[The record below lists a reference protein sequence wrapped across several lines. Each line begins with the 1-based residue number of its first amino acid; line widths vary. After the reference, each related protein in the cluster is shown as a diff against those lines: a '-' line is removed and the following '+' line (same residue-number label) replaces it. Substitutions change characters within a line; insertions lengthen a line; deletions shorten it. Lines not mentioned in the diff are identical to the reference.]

1 MDKPE
6 TDKFK
11 ALCYNCLTKLSESD
25 ITAKECPNCF
35 MKINHNGLPLKGGS
49 NFAWKKSDTNNDK
62 IDENINMNIA
72 IEQGFHFGTIS
83 RLRYGITEGNTD
95 KWIINPD
102 KSFIYKTADRELLI
116 NKYKITES
124 PIKIEKSS
132 SLNLLRNGIKEMLE
146 NSKFTPSIIY
156 IRLKKHRPD
165 FPKHIILVEKKF
177 IDARYGKETG
187 LNLLLNI
194 IHTNNFFPVTSA
206 LHRQTAIFKIHDNYQ
221 DKISTAYLFPST
233 NLRIEERINHNHV
246 AIHTNKALFKK
257 GVEDSLK
264 FNNIEEFHQYI
275 PTLASKKT
283 LMLSDDKHE
292 TTDIIEDTMDDDQE
306 SLMSNISIGSQ
317 GEIKSKKTLL
327 SPKSIKSKDEPEED
341 DKTEILSLIKS
352 KSSQDDKVD
361 VSEKESEEF
370 EEGLFSDE
378 IGIDFL
384 GPDGEYHRSDEDLN
398 VSEEEEDVSHI
409 NEDENV
415 RDDGK
420 ETIKS
425 TTSVKSNPK
434 EMDTDDKLFSDEI
447 GIDFL
452 GPDGEYKQSS
462 DRESS
467 DKHSKIKTKKDYDER
482 KEDESKSHDE
492 KLFSDE
498 IGIDFLGPDGE
509 YHTSEHKKKS
519 KETIDSPKF
528 PEVSDEELISLDD
541 LSLAESEPLS
551 EESIM
556 KINRKINIKSIDLD
570 DHPTPLHDFWGTFS
584 NKNKIRVES
593 SRTEQSWDGNEE
605 DSDDELGVPTRS
617 DREIKSKTKKETE
630 KKELKKP
637 TKIISLTVNKKKT
650 KKSKLENKSGT
661 RLSKKKTKKNK
672 LNKNSNS
679 KTFTSPKKITKKNE
693 LKKNTK
699 IRKRDSK
706 GRYVSASKKKSN
718 TTSKIRHRDSKGRYV
733 SPKKKKSVSKRT
745 PKKRSS
751 PSQKIRDSKGRFI
764 SPEKSKKDNSS
775 RDSKGRFKKRK

>member
-1 MDKPE
+1 
-6 TDKFK
+6 
-11 ALCYNCLTKLSESD
+11 
-25 ITAKECPNCF
+25 
-35 MKINHNGLPLKGGS
+35 
-49 NFAWKKSDTNNDK
+49 
-62 IDENINMNIA
+62 
-72 IEQGFHFGTIS
+72 
-83 RLRYGITEGNTD
+83 
-95 KWIINPD
+95 
-102 KSFIYKTADRELLI
+102 
-116 NKYKITES
+116 
-124 PIKIEKSS
+124 
-132 SLNLLRNGIKEMLE
+132 
-146 NSKFTPSIIY
+146 
-156 IRLKKHRPD
+156 
-165 FPKHIILVEKKF
+165 
-177 IDARYGKETG
+177 
-187 LNLLLNI
+187 
-194 IHTNNFFPVTSA
+194 
-206 LHRQTAIFKIHDNYQ
+206 
-221 DKISTAYLFPST
+221 
-233 NLRIEERINHNHV
+233 
-246 AIHTNKALFKK
+246 
-257 GVEDSLK
+257 
-264 FNNIEEFHQYI
+264 
-275 PTLASKKT
+275 
-283 LMLSDDKHE
+283 MLSDDKHE